1 MRNCGFVPHR
11 VAAEDRLAHT
21 LAAAPTCLAGA
32 RGETDDKL
40 ARTVIVLPDF
50 SKLSEARS
58 NGFARLAR
66 DQFRMILGVW
76 LCHLCSWMN
85 QLFYIKPAG

>member
-1 MRNCGFVPHR
+1 M
-11 VAAEDRLAHT
+11 AAEDRLAHT

-58 NGFARLAR
+58 VPNDSGCVV
-66 DQFRMILGVW
+66 GPPV
-76 LCHLCSWMN
+76 
-85 QLFYIKPAG
+85 QLDEPVSYIKPPG